1 MKENKSASS
10 EENRSTPP
18 RTSTEKEGGNDAA
31 NPAAAPK
38 PKYEFKILPVDP
50 KNNFDFE
57 DVADK

>member
-1 MKENKSASS
+1 MKEDQAKPDDKQAA
-10 EENRSTPP
+10 EPLARAD
-18 RTSTEKEGGNDAA
+18 NDSGAEQA
-31 NPAAAPK
+31 ETTRKK

>member
-1 MKENKSASS
+1 MKENKSASTD
-10 EENRSTPP
+10 ESTPP
-18 RTSTEKEGGNDAA
+18 RTSTEKEGADDAA
-31 NPAAAPK
+31 SSAAAPK